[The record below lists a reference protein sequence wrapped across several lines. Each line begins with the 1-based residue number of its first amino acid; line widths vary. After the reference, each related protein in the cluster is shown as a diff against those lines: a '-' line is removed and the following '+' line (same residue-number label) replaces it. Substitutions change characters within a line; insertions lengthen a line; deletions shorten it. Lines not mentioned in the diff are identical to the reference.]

1 MTEDELI
8 ELFHRRQNS
17 GRTQFL
23 TFGDLVAQV
32 PSDQINEWRAVLAKV
47 RAYDARRNEEEES

>member
-1 MTEDELI
+1 MTEEELI

-32 PSDQINEWRAVLAKV
+32 PTDQINEWRAVLAKV
-47 RAYDARRNEEEES
+47 RAYDEKRNAEEES

>member
-8 ELFHRRQNS
+8 ELFHRHQNS

-32 PSDQINEWRAVLAKV
+32 PSDQIDEWRAVLAKV
-47 RAYDARRNEEEES
+47 RAYDARRDEEEES

>member
-8 ELFHRRQNS
+8 ELFQRRQNS
-17 GRTQFL
+17 GGTQFL

-47 RAYDARRNEEEES
+47 RAYDEKRNRQEES